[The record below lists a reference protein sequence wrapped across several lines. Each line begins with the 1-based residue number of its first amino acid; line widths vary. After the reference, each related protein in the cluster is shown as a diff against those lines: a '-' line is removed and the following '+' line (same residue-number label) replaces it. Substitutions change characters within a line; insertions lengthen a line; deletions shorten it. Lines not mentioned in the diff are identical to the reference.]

1 MTGINSEKPDATE
14 YLRFFIVNPETEL
27 KIEGMYGMSI
37 ELSKIPGCDKTD
49 ITLYMFVIQHP
60 KAPLGGLGV
69 ENWKAESWKAE
80 ICGGEGWRVK
90 AP

>member
-14 YLRFFIVNPETEL
+14 YLRFFIVHPETEL
-27 KIEGMYGMSI
+27 KIERMYGMSI